1 MRRLAFIIT
10 VAAAIGPQ
18 ARAAD
23 APIVKAQDGIL
34 AELTVTGS
42 EALVRWRFLRKPSR
56 PIDQVAATYNG
67 RPLGIPTVE
76 PYPGA
81 GQAVAAIALLDVSGT
96 QREEQIERFKQA
108 MLLLAARKPTHVQ
121 LGFAVYA
128 LEGHLL
134 VPTGGDAKETLALLA
149 AVPPL
154 DEEAN
159 LSGALVSSIRT
170 LGALD
175 ADRRAVFVLTDGH
188 NDGAVALGD
197 VATLAQSLGVSL
209 FFLIAPGRAADVT
222 ALALLAES
230 TAGQLVNDKDI
241 ATFLGD
247 PFALLNSGAQV
258 RFPLG
263 GARKFLWDSRSEL
276 QAEIR
281 YGDGRIDIAT
291 SANIAAASTRD
302 TAAYLWHAHTMSVV
316 VAGGMIF
323 ALLGAAALAGTRK
336 RAARPPPPGVG
347 AAAVIEDMQSGRHYP
362 LTAPF
367 LRIGRSPEN
376 DLVINEPTVGRSHAI
391 VQQVGD
397 LAFSITDQ
405 SSANGTLVNG
415 HRIASA
421 MLADGDVI
429 SIGSRGLRFC
439 ILEA

>member
-1 MRRLAFIIT
+1 MRRLALAIS
-10 VAAAIGPQ
+10 VAAAVAPQ
-18 ARAAD
+18 ACAAD
-23 APIVKAQDGIL
+23 APMVKAQDGIL
-34 AELTVTGS
+34 AELTIIGS
-42 EALVRWRFLRKPSR
+42 EALMRWRFLRKPTR
-56 PIDQVAATYNG
+56 PIDQVTATYNG
-67 RPLGIPTVE
+67 RPLGVPTVE

-81 GQAVAAIALLDVSGT
+81 GQAVAAIALLDVSGP

-134 VPTGGDAKETLALLA
+134 VPTGNDPRETLALLA

-170 LGALD
+170 LAALE

-209 FFLIAPGRAADVT
+209 YFLIAPGRSADLP

-230 TAGQLVNDKDI
+230 TAGQLVDDKGI

-258 RFPLG
+258 RFPLD
-263 GARKFLWDSRSEL
+263 GARKFMWDSESEL
-276 QAEIR
+276 RAVIH
-281 YGDGRIDIAT
+281 YGDGRLDIAA
-291 SANIAAASTRD
+291 SADIAAASTHD
-302 TAAYLWHAHTMSVV
+302 TAAYLWRAHAMSVV
-316 VAGGMIF
+316 AAGGMIF
-323 ALLGAAALAGTRK
+323 ALLGAALAGTRS
-336 RAARPPPPGVG
+336 RAVRLPQPIGS
-347 AAAVIEDMQSGRHYP
+347 AAVLEDPEGGRHYP

-376 DLVINEPTVGRSHAI
+376 DLVINEPTVGRWHAM
-391 VQQVGD
+391 VQQIGD

-415 HRIASA
+415 HRIVSVV
-421 MLADGDVI
+421 LSDGDVI
-429 SIGSRGLRFC
+429 SIGSRSLRFK
-439 ILEA
+439 IPET